1 MKGNFLKFKSKL
13 LAMRIFKSFLAGL
26 SAGLLLGGLCLTL
39 SKLAIIGL
47 EPLYSL
53 PVGAVAF
60 LLIFLMFFFLLKS
73 SDQKLAQ
80 TLDQRFSLFEKVQT
94 MVAFRE
100 ETGEMAE
107 LQREDAEQT
116 LGSVRK
122 RRLGAKRLWIY
133 LLVLCLGAAAFTA
146 GVLAEN
152 KRDYVPP
159 EQIVPFAISDMQ
171 IAGLEELIKYVDSS
185 AMEEPYRKGISQ
197 ELSWLLAELK
207 KATTEPEMQAAL
219 ATSITNIAQYTYDSS
234 SMTEILNELWKT
246 EDPHIRNLA
255 KALNTSN
262 WSDPDWGDFAEKYD
276 KLKVELLAIG
286 TEREESD
293 QNASLQSL
301 SEEELKAE
309 LIWAL
314 ENISRKIN
322 AALSAS
328 GISSEDRLYLAIDRL
343 VNANTGTRQGEHL
356 FGLATLSGMAKDLT
370 YQELL
375 SEVENAFAGMTEEL
389 YAVISAQK
397 TNTNVGEYVLKRL
410 ELLFA
415 VPIPPF
421 ERPDLSQDGGSND
434 SDQDF
439 NQDDA
444 PGPGGVGEGV
454 VFGSK
459 DLVLD
464 PLTGN
469 YVEYGTLYAKYNRL
483 MIEKLEDEKYGYTE
497 EQKKAIEKY
506 FALLYGGLKE
516 EEGN

>member
-13 LAMRIFKSFLAGL
+13 LAMRIFKSLLAGI
-26 SAGLLLGGLCLTL
+26 SAGLLLGGACLMF
-39 SKLAIIGL
+39 SKLAMIGL
-47 EPLYSL
+47 EPIYSL
-53 PVGAVAF
+53 PVGAAAF
-60 LLIFLMFFFLLKS
+60 LLIFLLFFFLLKS
-73 SDQKLAQ
+73 SDRKLAQ
-80 TLDQRFSLFEKVQT
+80 MLDQRFSLFEKVQT
-94 MVAFRE
+94 MVAFQKE
-100 ETGEMAE
+100 KGEMAE

-116 LGSVRK
+116 LGAIRK
-122 RRLGAKRLWIY
+122 RRLGAKRLWIS
-133 LLVLCLGAAAFTA
+133 LLVLCLGAATLTA

-152 KRDYVPP
+152 KRGYVPP
-159 EQIVPFAISDMQ
+159 EEIVPFAISDMQ

-185 AMEEPYRKGISQ
+185 NMEEPYRKGISN

-219 ATSITNIAQYTYDSS
+219 ASSITNISQFTYDSS

-262 WSDPDWGDFAEKYD
+262 WSDSDWGDFAEKYD
-276 KLKVELLAIG
+276 TLKVELLAIG
-286 TEREESD
+286 SQEAENPQQPS
-293 QNASLQSL
+293 AQSA
-301 SEEELKAE
+301 SEEDLKVE
-309 LIWAL
+309 LIWTL

-322 AALSAS
+322 SALLAS
-328 GISSEDRLYLAIDRL
+328 GISAEDRLYLAIDQF
-343 VNANTGTRQGEHL
+343 VNANKGARGGEHL
-356 FGLATLSGMAKDLT
+356 FGLATLVTMSEELS

-375 SEVENAFAGMTEEL
+375 SELENTFTEMTEEF

-397 TNTNVGEYVLKRL
+397 INTNVGEYVLKRL
-410 ELLFA
+410 ELLFM

-421 ERPDLSQDGGSND
+421 ERPDLSQNGGAND
-434 SDQDF
+434 SNQDFDQD
-439 NQDDA
+439 DE

-464 PLTGN
+464 PLTGE
-469 YVEYGTLYAKYNRL
+469 YVEYGTLYAKYNTL
-483 MIEKLEDEKYGYTE
+483 MVEKLGDEKYGYTE
-497 EQKKAIEKY
+497 EQKNAIEKY